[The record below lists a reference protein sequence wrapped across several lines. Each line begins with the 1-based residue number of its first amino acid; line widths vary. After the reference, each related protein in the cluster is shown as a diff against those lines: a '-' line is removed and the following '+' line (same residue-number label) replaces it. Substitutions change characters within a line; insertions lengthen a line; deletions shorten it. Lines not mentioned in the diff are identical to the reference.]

1 MLIKKKKKY
10 ELNGDV
16 ALVFKEKWKVLEVI
30 GSGQLWRNIFFFN
43 EKLGRS
49 FLMTSEFTSLAI
61 ILSEEF
67 CIDLYDK
74 LFMVNV
80 Q

>member
-1 MLIKKKKKY
+1 M
-10 ELNGDV
+10 E
-16 ALVFKEKWKVLEVI
+16 EH
-30 GSGQLWRNIFFFN
+30 FFFN

>member
-1 MLIKKKKKY
+1 MP
-10 ELNGDV
+10 DD
-16 ALVFKEKWKVLEVI
+16 KWIHVP
-30 GSGQLWRNIFFFN
+30 G
-43 EKLGRS
+43 
-49 FLMTSEFTSLAI
+49 

>member
-1 MLIKKKKKY
+1 M
-10 ELNGDV
+10 EM
-16 ALVFKEKWKVLEVI
+16 W
-30 GSGQLWRNIFFFN
+30 LWFLKRMESAWSYRKRTIMEEHFFFY

-49 FLMTSEFTSLAI
+49 CLMTSEFTSLAI

>member
-1 MLIKKKKKY
+1 MEMWLWFLKRMESAWSYRKRTIME
-10 ELNGDV
+10 EL
-16 ALVFKEKWKVLEVI
+16 
-30 GSGQLWRNIFFFN
+30 FFFN

-49 FLMTSEFTSLAI
+49 CLMTSEFTSLAI

>member
-1 MLIKKKKKY
+1 M
-10 ELNGDV
+10 E
-16 ALVFKEKWKVLEVI
+16 EH
-30 GSGQLWRNIFFFN
+30 FFFN

-49 FLMTSEFTSLAI
+49 CLMTSEFTSLAI